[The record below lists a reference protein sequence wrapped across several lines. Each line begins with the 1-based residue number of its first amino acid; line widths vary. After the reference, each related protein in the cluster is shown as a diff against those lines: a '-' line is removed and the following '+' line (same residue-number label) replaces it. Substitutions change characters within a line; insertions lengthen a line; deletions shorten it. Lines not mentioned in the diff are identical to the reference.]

1 MWSIRLRLL
10 AQKAYEK
17 SVAKDLPSFSDQLR
31 VEHILIATVPLGG
44 GAAPAQPKPLTTD
57 EAKAKIDGILA
68 DIKAGKTTF
77 EEAAKKSSD
86 DKGSGTNGGDIG
98 WFGKSANMDPDFQKA
113 ASALNKVGD
122 ISAPVKSQFG
132 WHLIKLTGKPST
144 ATAVEKAEWKKSQV
158 ARMSQGGNG
167 ISGWVNSLSTNA
179 NITTNPQIKLLQ
191 K

>member
-1 MWSIRLRLL
+1 M
-10 AQKAYEK
+10 
-17 SVAKDLPSFSDQLR
+17 
-31 VEHILIATVPLGG
+31 
-44 GAAPAQPKPLTTD
+44 
-57 EAKAKIDGILA
+57 
-68 DIKAGKTTF
+68 
-77 EEAAKKSSD
+77 
-86 DKGSGTNGGDIG
+86 
-98 WFGKSANMDPDFQKA
+98 
-113 ASALNKVGD
+113 
-122 ISAPVKSQFG
+122 KSQFG